1 MPVDDQ
7 PEFLKPGSRVRE
19 APRKPDAQP
28 QAAASAAPSAMQVA
42 PQGWMHERTRVAV
55 GHGINVSGKLIFN
68 EPVRIEG
75 FFRGEVNSSHLVV
88 IDEQGMVEGRVKAAH
103 LAVLGELRGD
113 LIESTRIYL
122 GPHARVWGEIRTDN
136 LTICEGAYFS
146 GAVRMPGFH
155 SDKQQTA

>member
-1 MPVDDQ
+1 
-7 PEFLKPGSRVRE
+7 
-19 APRKPDAQP
+19 
-28 QAAASAAPSAMQVA
+28 
-42 PQGWMHERTRVAV
+42 MHERTRVAV

-88 IDEQGMVEGRVKAAH
+88 IDEQGMVEGRVKAAR

-113 LIESTRIYL
+113 IVECNRVYL
-122 GPHARVWGEIRTDN
+122 GPRARVWGDIKTDN

-146 GAVRMPGFH
+146 GNVRMPGFH